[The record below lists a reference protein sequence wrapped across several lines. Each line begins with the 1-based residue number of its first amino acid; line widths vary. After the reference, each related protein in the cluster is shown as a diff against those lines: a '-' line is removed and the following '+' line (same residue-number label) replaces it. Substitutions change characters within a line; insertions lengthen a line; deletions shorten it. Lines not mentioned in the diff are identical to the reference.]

1 MDCLF
6 CKIIAGEIPSRQAYQ
21 DERVVAFHD
30 IAPQAPVHILI
41 VPRAHLRGLSDLT
54 ADHGLLLGAI
64 HAAANTIAR
73 QQGIAETGYRLVVN
87 NGPHSGQTVL
97 HLHYHLLGGAPLGR
111 FGT

>member
-6 CKIIAGEIPSRQAYQ
+6 CKIIAGEIPSRMAYQ

-41 VPRAHLRGLSDLT
+41 VPREHLSGLSALT
-54 ADHGLLLGAI
+54 ADHGPLLGAI
-64 HAAANTIAR
+64 HAAANTVA
-73 QQGIAETGYRLVVN
+73 QQHGIAETGYRLVVN
-87 NGPHSGQTVL
+87 NGPHSGQTIF

-111 FGT
+111 FGA